1 MSNQEACKK
10 LAKEYGINI
19 IEAND
24 TINPLEIEYINSVDA
39 KLVKNMQNQV
49 SRQEDFPSPEELVQH
64 ILKELSK

>member
-24 TINPLEIEYINSVDA
+24 TINPLDIDYINSVDE

-49 SRQEDFPSPEELVQH
+49 SRHEDLPSPEELVQH